1 MYINYDPGLT
11 LTYFMERL
19 NLAPKAL
26 EWKEVE
32 KDNLFGFCCH
42 GAVPYRILVVQNR
55 ILFIISGHY
64 LCKSLYIGRVSIL
77 KISIIKTVVLLLQSV
92 SPRNIRD
99 PCLRAN
105 AQYKLEKNPPL
116 LCKACRSRSYICVY
130 LTASK
135 FSLQVFECSETH
147 VL

>member
-1 MYINYDPGLT
+1 MYINYDSGLT

-26 EWKEVE
+26 EWKKVE

-42 GAVPYRILVVQNR
+42 GAVPYRIQVVQNR

-64 LCKSLYIGRVSIL
+64 LCKSLYIGKVSIL
-77 KISIIKTVVLLLQSV
+77 KISIIKTVILLLQSV

-99 PCLRAN
+99 PCLSAN
-105 AQYKLEKNPPL
+105 AQYKLEKIL
-116 LCKACRSRSYICVY
+116 HYCVEHAEAVHTY
-130 LTASK
+130 
-135 FSLQVFECSETH
+135 VCI
-147 VL
+147 